1 MNISMQG
8 TGFTSRNKNEDIEF
22 PLSFKSVILIIVILV
37 IVAFL
42 GIKSCQG
49 MYTVKPGES
58 AALQTFGAAK
68 SEPVIDEGWHWHW
81 PSPVGKTTV
90 FQTQKSRTAE
100 IGFRTLSNDNIDSDT
115 GENWQKDLNSAT
127 MITGDLNLVETQLVA
142 HYYISDLNK
151 YLFNADDPG
160 LNYDRKNH
168 PIGYPDGRTI
178 QDALEIAVRRSI
190 GQRTIDQ
197 TLVGDR
203 EIIEFETMQ
212 QAQDI
217 LTKYETG
224 LTITSVQLQEIKPP
238 DQVQEAFDDVLR
250 AREQKD
256 TRINEAL
263 AFESKT
269 LPEARGRAEKLRKE
283 SEAYRADKI
292 ARATGEADRFLNILA
307 EYQAAP
313 DIIRTRIYLETL
325 DKILPKVNQILI
337 SGGTD
342 PSSIIINASN
352 GNIVPVR

>member
-1 MNISMQG
+1 MFNTPVDS
-8 TGFTSRNKNEDIEF
+8 SDYNKIQFN
-22 PLSFKSVILIIVILV
+22 LSLKNVILIIGIVLV
-37 IVAFL
+37 VGVM
-42 GIKSCQG
+42 GIKGCQG

-58 AALQTFGAAK
+58 AALQTFGAAR
-68 SEPVIDEGWHWHW
+68 SEPVVDEGWHWHW
-81 PSPVGKTTV
+81 PPPIGKTTV
-90 FQTQKSRTAE
+90 LQTQKSRTAE
-100 IGFRTLSNDNIDSDT
+100 IGFRILSGDDIDPST
-115 GENWQKDLNSAT
+115 GENWQRDLDSAT

-142 HYYISDLNK
+142 HYFISDLNK

-160 LNYDRKNH
+160 LDYDSKNH

-203 EIIEFETMQ
+203 EVIEFETMQ

-217 LTKYETG
+217 LNEYETG

-263 AFESKT
+263 AFESRT
-269 LPEARGRAEKLRKE
+269 LPEARGMAEKLRKE

-292 ARATGEADRFLNILA
+292 ARATGEADRFLNILK
-307 EYQAAP
+307 EYQVAP

-337 SGGTD
+337 SGGAD
-342 PSSIIINASN
+342 SSSIIINAGDGS
-352 GNIVPVR
+352 IIPIR

>member
-1 MNISMQG
+1 MNISMQ
-8 TGFTSRNKNEDIEF
+8 TGSNASNSSDYIEF
-22 PLSFKSVILIIVILV
+22 PFSLKSVIFIILAIALFAS
-37 IVAFL
+37 I
-42 GIKSCQG
+42 GIKACQG
-49 MYTVKPGES
+49 MYTVKPGEA

-68 SEPVIDEGWHWHW
+68 PEPVIDEGLHWHW
-81 PSPVGKTTV
+81 PGPIGRTTV
-90 FQTQKSRTAE
+90 VQTQKSRTAE
-100 IGFRTLSNDNIDSDT
+100 IGFRTLSGDNIDSGT
-115 GENWQKDLNSAT
+115 GENWQRDLNSAT

-142 HYYISDLNK
+142 HYFISDLNK

-160 LNYDRKNH
+160 LNYDKKNH
-168 PIGYPDGRTI
+168 PLGYPDGRTI

-203 EIIEFETMQ
+203 ESIESETMQ

-217 LTKYETG
+217 LSKYETG

-250 AREQKD
+250 AREHKD
-256 TRINEAL
+256 KRINEAL

-325 DKILPKVNQILI
+325 DRILPKVNQVLI
-337 SGGTD
+337 AGGVD
-342 PSSIIINASN
+342 PSSIIVNAGD